1 PPLEDAEVALGGQ
14 AFVSPARQRGMSTP
28 DDDQLLV
35 VAAEPLVARQA
46 GAREDLTRAP
56 RHVAPVVRPLA
67 ARATHFLA
75 VIDDGNAPAGEL
87 QDRCEAEQR
96 AVTAKLIERARH
108 VVVGEIVREEVPGP
122 H

>member
-1 PPLEDAEVALGGQ
+1 HRVAGLWIPPLEDVEVALGGQ
-14 AFVSPARQRGMSTP
+14 AFVAPARKCGVRAP
-28 DDDQLLV
+28 DGDQLLV

-46 GAREDLTRAP
+46 GAGEDLARAP

-87 QDRCEAEQR
+87 QDGGEPEQR
-96 AVTAKLIERARH
+96 EVTAE
-108 VVVGEIVREEVPGP
+108 
-122 H
+122 